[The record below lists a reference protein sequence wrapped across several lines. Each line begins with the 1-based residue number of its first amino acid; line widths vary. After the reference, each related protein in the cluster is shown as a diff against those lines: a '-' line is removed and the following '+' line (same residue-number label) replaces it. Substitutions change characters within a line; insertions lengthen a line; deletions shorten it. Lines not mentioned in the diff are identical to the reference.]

1 VDYFL
6 LYFIL
11 RLDVLSKASTVLVIV
26 TGIVFAIT
34 LLVIAISYN
43 DEEAKNATKPWAISF
58 GIASIVVLLLTV
70 MIPSTKQA
78 AVIYCLPKIVNNEQ
92 VQKIPDNLLK
102 LTNSWIN
109 DQITETTETITE
121 TTEAVVKSVEN

>member
-1 VDYFL
+1 MNYFL

-11 RLDVLSKASTVLVIV
+11 RLDVLSKASTMLAVVAGV
-26 TGIVFAIT
+26 VFAIT
-34 LLVIAISYN
+34 LLVVAINYN
-43 DEEAKNATKPWAISF
+43 DEDAKSATKPWVISF
-58 GIASIVVLLLTV
+58 GIASIIALLLTV

-92 VQKIPDNLLK
+92 VQKIPDNLLR

-109 DQITETTETITE
+109 DQITKTAETITE
-121 TTEAVVKSVEN
+121 TTESVIKPVEN